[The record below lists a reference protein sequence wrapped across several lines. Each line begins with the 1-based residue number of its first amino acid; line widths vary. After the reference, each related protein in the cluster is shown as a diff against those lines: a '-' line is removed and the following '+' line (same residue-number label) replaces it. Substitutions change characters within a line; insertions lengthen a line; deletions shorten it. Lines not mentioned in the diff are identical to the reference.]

1 MNVIHEP
8 SVCIWWIIAN
18 TNVQLAY
25 HCKNI
30 FRLLCWENILQM
42 NLGRYKGFP
51 REERLC
57 PLCKLEQ
64 EDESLF
70 LWVCPIFAE
79 DRNNVLSVI
88 SKYFN
93 LIKFCDMD
101 YTKRTFLLLGGCD
114 YMQEDTELKFLCDLA
129 TPLGCD
135 LATPLGVMLNKR
147 HKLHSDNYTSHI

>member
-1 MNVIHEP
+1 MNVIPEP

-18 TNVQLAY
+18 TNVQSAY

-30 FRLLCWENILQM
+30 FRLLCRENILEM

-64 EDESLF
+64 EDESHF

-79 DRNNVLSVI
+79 DRKNVLSVI

-114 YMQEDTELKFLCDLA
+114 LCNYMQEDTKFKFL
-129 TPLGCD
+129 CD

-147 HKLHSDNYTSHI
+147 YKLHSDKYNSYI